1 MNAKPRL
8 LRTRLALATALAVSP
23 FTIQSTHAAIA
34 LETVLVTAQRV
45 EGTLQ
50 ETPIAVTALDTQKI
64 QDMGIFDITDLGSIA
79 PNMNVQKQPSSNSNM
94 SIFIRGVG
102 SGETSLLV
110 DPKTSFYIDG
120 VYMSKTV
127 GGVFDIVDMER
138 IEVLR
143 GPQGTLFGR
152 NSSGGAVN
160 VTTVKP
166 SGEAHLALG
175 TTFGNDGLKRFNV
188 TADLPQIADSLSI
201 RLNGSKME
209 YDGWADNSFPETNIE
224 VNGRTYRTAQDL
236 GSEDNEAF
244 RIAFRFEPTEN
255 LTIDYSYDNTDN
267 TGVPTPF
274 QITEVKD
281 SLFNGFTTTPFPFEF
296 LGGEFFQQMAATIG
310 DPNERRENY
319 DLETVTE
326 EFLKVEGHSFQ
337 AEWDLGNVTVKYIF
351 GDRETESGYGATD
364 LDGGNHFA
372 ADLFYGDFS
381 GTIVPGT
388 PISKPGFTAAID
400 AGGIDMTTH
409 ELQIFG
415 TAMDERLTY
424 TTGIYYYEEEVLQ
437 SNPQSFTL
445 PITFLVGSS
454 EQLADTFQSF
464 GYCDADL
471 NCIGSQRLPFPF
483 PDPGAD
489 PNGNGYQDFVYGQE
503 SESMAIYTQLTY
515 AVTDMLDVTGG
526 IRYTEDEKDAFLFN
540 ESLLHVSIADQ
551 LTGSDSWDNVSYLL
565 RANYQVQ
572 EGVYVYG
579 SVSTGYNGGTFN
591 ARAGSVSGWE
601 SVVDEETVTSY
612 EIGMKSEWLD
622 NRLRA
627 NVAIFYNDYEDIQLA
642 VFEAGTGG
650 ASSVLTNAGA
660 ATYQGIEL
668 DITALLAEGLTLD
681 FTYGYL
687 DAEFDEY
694 LALNPATNMQ
704 EDISDIS
711 TVPRSPE
718 NTASLNL
725 NYVAE
730 PFSFGTLSANIGA
743 TYTDSMVFHPFNNQ
757 YDSADDR
764 TLIQAR
770 VSLSEIAVGDDGSLR
785 VALWGKNLGDEEYR
799 EWGIDFGSLGYAGN
813 VYGTPR
819 TYGIDVVYEYR

>member
-1 MNAKPRL
+1 MNSTFRSIP
-8 LRTRLALATALAVSP
+8 TPLALATALAINP
-23 FTIQSTHAAIA
+23 FTVQGAQAALA
-34 LETVLVTAQRV
+34 LETVVVTAQRL

-50 ETPIAVTALDTQKI
+50 ETPIAVTALDADKI
-64 QDMGIFDITDLGSIA
+64 QDMGVFDISDLGSVA
-79 PNMNVQKQPSSNSNM
+79 PNMNIQKQPSSNSNM
-94 SIFIRGVG
+94 SVFIRGVG

-152 NSSGGAVN
+152 NSSGGAIN

-166 SGEAHLALG
+166 TGEAYLRAG
-175 TTFGNDGLKRFNV
+175 ATFGNDGLRRFNV

-201 RLNGSKME
+201 RLNGSKVE

-224 VNGRTYRTAQDL
+224 VNGRSYRTAQDL

-244 RIAFRFEPTEN
+244 RIALRFEPTEQ
-255 LTIDYSYDNTDN
+255 LTFDYSYDNTDN

-274 QITEVKD
+274 QITKVKD
-281 SLFNGFTTTPFPFEF
+281 STFNGFTTTPLPFEF

-310 DPNERRENY
+310 DPNERRE
-319 DLETVTE
+319 DFDFDSVTE

-337 AEWDLGNVTVKYIF
+337 AMWESDDFTVKYIF
-351 GDRETESGYGATD
+351 GDRVTESGYGATD

-372 ADLFYGDFS
+372 ADLFYGDFT
-381 GTIVPGT
+381 GTIAPGT

-400 AGGIDMTTH
+400 GGGIEMTTH
-409 ELQIFG
+409 EIQIFG
-415 TAMDERLTY
+415 TALEERLSY
-424 TTGIYYYEEEVLQ
+424 TSGIYYYEEEVSQ

-445 PITFLVGSS
+445 PIAFIAPRS
-454 EQLADTFQSF
+454 EALIPLYQNF
-464 GYCDADL
+464 GYCDADV
-471 NCIGSQRLPFPF
+471 NCIGSQRLPLPF

-489 PNGNGYQDFVYGQE
+489 PNGNGYVDFIYGQKAE
-503 SESMAIYTQLTY
+503 SVAIYTQLTY
-515 AVTDMLDVTGG
+515 AVSDALDITAG
-526 IRYTEDEKDAFLFN
+526 IRYTEDEKDAFVFN
-540 ESLLHVSIADQ
+540 ETLNHLSIDDK
-551 LTGSDSWDNVSYLL
+551 LTGSDKWDNISYLL

-572 EGVYVYG
+572 DSVYVYG
-579 SVSTGYNGGTFN
+579 SVSTGYNSGGFN
-591 ARAGSVSGWE
+591 ARAGSLSAWE
-601 SVVDEETVTSY
+601 TVVDEETVTTY
-612 EIGMKSEWLD
+612 ELGMKSEWLD

-642 VFEAGTGG
+642 VFEAGSGG
-650 ASSVLTNAGA
+650 ASSRLVNAGA

-668 DITALLAEGLTLD
+668 DITALLADGLTLD

-694 LALNPATNMQ
+694 LALNPVTNVQ

-711 TVPRSPE
+711 TITRAPE

-730 PFSFGTLSANIGA
+730 PCSFGTFSASVGA

-757 YDSADDR
+757 FDGADDR
-764 TLIQAR
+764 TLVQAR
-770 VSLSEIAVGDDGSLR
+770 VSLSDIAVGDNGALR
-785 VALWGKNLGDEEYR
+785 VSAWGKNLTDEEYR

-813 VYGTPR
+813 TFGTPR